1 MSAIRRIIDW
11 RIPAKDAWQRE
22 EGSLQSEIV
31 TRSLGLAGK
40 HPEILLLHAI
50 PNGDWRG
57 WGTGKKLKAQ
67 GVIPGIPDL
76 FLPVARSGFHGLY
89 IELKKA
95 GGSVKAEQ
103 WEIMEAL
110 HVQGYFVRLTNDLG
124 ITLKIITDYL
134 EEMP

>member
-1 MSAIRRIIDW
+1 MTARQTIDW
-11 RIPAKDAWQRE
+11 RVPAKDAWQGDE
-22 EGSLQSEIV
+22 ASLQSEIV
-31 TRSLGLAGK
+31 TRSLALAGK
-40 HPEILLLHAI
+40 HPQILLLHAI

-95 GGSVKAEQ
+95 NGTIKSDQ
-103 WEIMEAL
+103 WETMLTL
-110 HVQGYFVRLTNDLG
+110 HKEGYCVRLSNNLRVTMD
-124 ITLKIITDYL
+124 IISDYL

>member
-1 MSAIRRIIDW
+1 MSNYRKTIDW
-11 RIPAKDAWQRE
+11 RVPAKDAWQDSE
-22 EGSLQSEIV
+22 ADLQSEVV
-31 TRSLGLAGK
+31 TRSLALAGK
-40 HPEILLLHAI
+40 FEEIHLLHAI

-76 FLPVARSGFHGLY
+76 NLPVARSGFHGLY

-95 GGSVKAEQ
+95 RGSVKADQ

-110 HVQGYFVRLTNDLG
+110 HRQGHCVRLCNNLEV
-124 ITLKIITDYL
+124 TLRIIRDYL
-134 EEMP
+134 EDMP